1 LEQEVELLQERLKV
15 AELEA
20 EVERLKRQLAESEK
34 QRLEQTYPYAVTP
47 QPTVTPWV
55 PTPTYLYHWHHY
67 PCPGTLPGHP
77 DPALRVTCTAGTPD
91 YCDPGQWPLH
101 EVKSS
106 LGRQPT

>member
-1 LEQEVELLQERLKV
+1 MPESKSLEQLEQEVELLRERLKV

-55 PTPTYLYHWHHY
+55 PTPTYPYRW
-67 PCPGTLPGHP
+67 PLPGHP

-91 YCDPGQWPLH
+91 YGDPGQ
-101 EVKSS
+101 
-106 LGRQPT
+106 